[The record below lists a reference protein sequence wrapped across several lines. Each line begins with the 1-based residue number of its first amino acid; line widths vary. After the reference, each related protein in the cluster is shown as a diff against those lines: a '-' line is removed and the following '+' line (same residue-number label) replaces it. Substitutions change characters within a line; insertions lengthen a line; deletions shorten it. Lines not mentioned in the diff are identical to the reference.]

1 MALHSQHSFNGISL
15 CSGYGG
21 LELGLHI
28 AEPNYRTVCFVER
41 EAHAAATLVARM
53 EDQALDHAPVWD
65 DVKSF
70 KGRPWRGRIQILSAG
85 YPCQP
90 FSYGGKQKGAADPRH
105 LWPDVARIIKE
116 AQPEWV
122 FLENVKGHIDL
133 GFSDVG
139 RELQGMGYGVKAGL
153 FSAFEVGASHY
164 RERLFILAHAN
175 RLDGG
180 KPGRFGVHKKGAA
193 AAGRRSAERQPAV
206 SKRERSGVDPA
217 MADATSCGVS
227 TKAADADPLPLFAP
241 GPGDLTAWHRALS
254 FAPDLQPCFLGLADG
269 MADRVDRQRGAGNGV
284 CPLAAALAYRTLRDE
299 FG

>member
-1 MALHSQHSFNGISL
+1 MALHSQTTFNGLSL

-53 EDQALDHAPVWD
+53 EDQAVDHAPIWD

-133 GFSDVG
+133 GFPEVG
-139 RELQGMGYGVKAGL
+139 RELQAMGYDVKAGL

-175 RLDGG
+175 RIDGR
-180 KPGRFGVHKKGAA
+180 KPGRSGVHKEGAETK
-193 AAGRRSAERQPAV
+193 GRRPTERKSTGTQ
-206 SKRERSGVDPA
+206 RECAGMDAAMVDVA
-217 MADATSCGVS
+217 GGRVS
-227 TKAADADPLPLFAP
+227 TKATVPDPLPLFAP

-254 FAPDLQPCFLGLADG
+254 IAPDLQPCFLGLADG
-269 MADRVDRQRGAGNGV
+269 LADRVDRQRGAGNGV
-284 CPLAAALAYRTLRDE
+284 CPLAAALAFRTLRDD